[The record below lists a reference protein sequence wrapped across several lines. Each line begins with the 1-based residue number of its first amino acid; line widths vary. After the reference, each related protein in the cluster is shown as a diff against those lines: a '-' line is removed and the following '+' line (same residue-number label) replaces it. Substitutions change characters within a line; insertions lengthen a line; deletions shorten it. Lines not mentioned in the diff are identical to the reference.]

1 MVMIKIY
8 RDSALAVIPKYKTI
22 GSAGADIYSIETI
35 TLQPGERA
43 MIKTGLYFELP
54 TGIEM
59 QIRPRSGLAAKF
71 GITMINCVGTL
82 DSDYRGELLVPLINL
97 SDEPYTIS
105 VGDRIAQMI
114 FAEYERGCFDERENY
129 EELEKTERDK
139 GGFGSTGK

>member
-1 MVMIKIY
+1 MIGIKIY
-8 RDSALAVIPKYKTI
+8 RDSAIAVIPKYKTK
-22 GSAGADIYSIETI
+22 GSAGADIYSTETV
-35 TLQPGERA
+35 TLQPGERV

-54 TGIEM
+54 IGIEM

-82 DSDYRGELLVPLINL
+82 DSDYRGELKVPLINL
-97 SDEPYTIS
+97 SNEPYTVQ

-114 FAEYERGCFDERENY
+114 FAKYEISRFLEVSDY
-129 EELEKTERDK
+129 KELEKTERGQ

>member
-1 MVMIKIY
+1 MVGIKIY
-8 RDSALAVIPKYKTI
+8 RDSPLAVIPKYKTK
-22 GSAGADIYSIETI
+22 GSAGADIYATETI

-43 MIKTGLYFELP
+43 MVKTGLYFELP
-54 TGIEM
+54 IGIEM

-82 DSDYRGELLVPLINL
+82 DSDYRGELKVPLINL

-114 FAEYERGCFDERENY
+114 FAKYEISRFLEVSEYK
-129 EELEKTERDK
+129 ELEKTERGK